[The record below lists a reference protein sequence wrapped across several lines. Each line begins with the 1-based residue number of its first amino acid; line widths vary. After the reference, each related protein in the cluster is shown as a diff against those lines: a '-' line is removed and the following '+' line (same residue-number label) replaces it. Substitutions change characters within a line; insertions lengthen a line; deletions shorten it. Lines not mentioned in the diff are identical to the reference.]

1 MTNTFGNRLKNL
13 RSEKRITGEEF
24 GKILNVTKVAVS
36 NWESDRRFPDQDTL
50 KNIAD
55 YFDVSIDYLLC
66 RSNIRNTINDEVI
79 KTNTTFDIIDIIEN
93 SEANE
98 KVKELMK
105 KIYSL
110 NDDDRNAIEKIIDNA
125 YIIKTKEEE
134 N

>member
-24 GKILNVTKVAVS
+24 GKVLNVTKVAVS

-66 RSNIRNTINDEVI
+66 RSNLRNTINDEVS
-79 KTNTTFDIIDIIEN
+79 KTNTTFDIIEN

>member
-1 MTNTFGNRLKNL
+1 MTNTFGNRLKDL
-13 RSEKRITGEEF
+13 RAEKRITGEEF

-36 NWESDRRFPDQDTL
+36 NWESDRRFPDQNTL

-55 YFDVSIDYLLC
+55 YFDVSIDYLLG
-66 RSNIRNTINDEVI
+66 RSNIRYIADNKKNATTN
-79 KTNTTFDIIDIIEN
+79 NTTLELIEN
-93 SEANE
+93 LNTNE
-98 KVKELMK
+98 KVRELMK

-125 YIIKTKEEE
+125 YLIASKEEE

>member
-66 RSNIRNTINDEVI
+66 RSNTRNIINDGV
-79 KTNTTFDIIDIIEN
+79 NTTTTAFDIIEN
-93 SEANE
+93 SDANK

-110 NDDDRNAIEKIIDNA
+110 NDDDRSAIEKIIDNA
-125 YIIKTKEEE
+125 YIIKIKEEE

>member
-66 RSNIRNTINDEVI
+66 RSNVRNTINDEVNT
-79 KTNTTFDIIDIIEN
+79 TNTTFDIIEN
-93 SEANE
+93 SDANK
-98 KVKELMK
+98 KVKELVK

-110 NDDDRNAIEKIIDNA
+110 NDDDRNAIEKMIDNA
-125 YIIKTKEEE
+125 YIVKIKEEE

>member
-13 RSEKRITGEEF
+13 RSEKRITGEEL

-55 YFDVSIDYLLC
+55 YFDVSVDYLLC
-66 RSNIRNTINDEVI
+66 RSDARNTINDKVN
-79 KTNTTFDIIDIIEN
+79 TSNTTFGIIEN
-93 SEANE
+93 SDANK

-125 YIIKTKEEE
+125 YIIKTKKEE

>member
-13 RSEKRITGEEF
+13 RSEKRITGEEL

-55 YFDVSIDYLLC
+55 YFDVSVDYLLC
-66 RSNIRNTINDEVI
+66 RSDARNTINDKVN
-79 KTNTTFDIIDIIEN
+79 TSNTTFDIIEN
-93 SEANE
+93 SDVNK

-110 NDDDRNAIEKIIDNA
+110 NEDDRNAIEKIIDNA
-125 YIIKTKEEE
+125 YIIKTKKEE

>member
-13 RSEKRITGEEF
+13 RSEKRITGEEL

-55 YFDVSIDYLLC
+55 YFDVSVDYLLC
-66 RSNIRNTINDEVI
+66 RSDARNTIND
-79 KTNTTFDIIDIIEN
+79 KFNTSNTTFDIIEN
-93 SEANE
+93 SDANK

-125 YIIKTKEEE
+125 YIIKTKKEE

>member
-13 RSEKRITGEEF
+13 RSEKRITGEEL

-36 NWESDRRFPDQDTL
+36 NWESDRRFPDQNTL

-55 YFDVSIDYLLC
+55 YFDVSVDYLLC
-66 RSNIRNTINDEVI
+66 RSDARNTINDKVN
-79 KTNTTFDIIDIIEN
+79 TSNTTFDIIEN
-93 SEANE
+93 SDANK

-125 YIIKTKEEE
+125 YIIKTKKEE

>member
-1 MTNTFGNRLKNL
+1 MANTFGNRLKNL

-66 RSNIRNTINDEVI
+66 RSNTRNIINDEV
-79 KTNTTFDIIDIIEN
+79 NTTTTAFDIIEN
-93 SEANE
+93 SDTNK

-110 NDDDRNAIEKIIDNA
+110 NDDDRSAIEKIIDNA

>member
-1 MTNTFGNRLKNL
+1 MANTFGNRLKKL
-13 RSEKRITGEEF
+13 RSEKRITGEEL

-55 YFDVSIDYLLC
+55 YFDVSVDYLLC
-66 RSNIRNTINDEVI
+66 RNDARNTINDKVN
-79 KTNTTFDIIDIIEN
+79 TSNTTFDIIEN
-93 SEANE
+93 SDANK

-125 YIIKTKEEE
+125 YIIKTKKEE